1 MTFVIQVPYV
11 DCVDDKSYG
20 GQVIVTDEAMAEHGS
35 RPDYGSGPYLSLLVE
50 MVRLAVRDLSHPRY
64 SQEARKWL
72 QGLPC
77 RCAVP
82 GISIE
87 LIAEALGFERS
98 SSTWMSL
105 IAE

>member
-1 MTFVIQVPYV
+1 
-11 DCVDDKSYG
+11 
-20 GQVIVTDEAMAEHGS
+20 MAYLTGDREIATEERLAEYGS
-35 RPDYGSGPYLSLLVE
+35 RPDYESGPYLLLLVE

-64 SQEARKWL
+64 SQEAQKWL

-77 RCAVP
+77 TCKTQ

-98 SSTWMSL
+98 SPTWLTL
-105 IAE
+105 IAR